1 MANPNPLKFLDY
13 VQWKDVKHLK
23 NSDLYSIFHNATI
36 TANFLGILEMLLAMC
51 LAYRIAVLAH
61 FGKVNSDETL
71 LIGSV

>member
-1 MANPNPLKFLDY
+1 
-13 VQWKDVKHLK
+13 LK